1 VTGPRR
7 GAASVDSV
15 LEALADPTRRRLLKL
30 LALSGE
36 VSATTLA
43 KDMPVSRQAVA
54 KHLSIL
60 EDAGLVVGNRAGRE
74 VLYTVRTD
82 ALDATARWMAAL
94 ASEWDR
100 RLDMI
105 KRAAEAAQRESG

>member
-1 VTGPRR
+1 VSDPRR
-7 GAASVDSV
+7 GVASVDSV
-15 LEALADPTRRRLLKL
+15 LEALADRTRRRLLQL
-30 LALSGE
+30 LAFGGE

-60 EDAGLVVGNRAGRE
+60 EEAGLVVGNRAGRE

-82 ALDATARWMAAL
+82 ALDATARWMASL

-100 RLDMI
+100 RLDVI
-105 KRAAEAAQRESG
+105 KRAAEAAQRESR